1 MREPQ
6 QGDVMNEINASQ
18 YVCADLYRCGQH
30 DGFKA
35 GLAVGVIG
43 LVLLKTA
50 VKNHKR
56 RHINWFGKTEK

>member
-1 MREPQ
+1 
-6 QGDVMNEINASQ
+6 MNEQNAAP
-18 YVCADLYRCGQH
+18 YVFADVYRCGQN

-35 GLAVGVIG
+35 GLAVGVVG
-43 LVLLKTA
+43 LLLIKTA